1 MKKYKTLIVFFLCC
15 TNLLF
20 SKTYY
25 VSSSLGKENNNGLSE
40 DKPLDNLKE
49 INLSKGDSILF
60 NRGDNFKGEIN
71 LSNLDNIYIGAY
83 GKSNNN
89 PVISGDILLNPS
101 EWFNEG
107 ENIWSHN
114 IDDLISNEVKSV
126 FSDKKLFKLANFKS
140 QKNTYF
146 MVEKV
151 DGNLIES
158 SEFKSKN
165 IKNLTNIDVILRTK
179 YYRSLKIKNVYIDD
193 RMNLVIPKEAFK
205 KYDLSKIYGF
215 FLLNH
220 HNFLKTDGNWYYDSQ
235 KRKIF
240 LFSLDNPKNWKISYV
255 RDNYLFRFNDCKN
268 LKIENI
274 NLKNV
279 NYSAIDIIKSH
290 NIYINNIKISNS
302 FGNGIQAKTST
313 LVQLYNS
320 KINKISWSGVYTDSS
335 NNEIVISNNKIENIG
350 DLDNAKQKAFIGIDC
365 NSNNSKIE
373 KNIIN
378 NTGYSGIVSAG
389 KNNLIQ
395 YNVIDNVSL
404 LLNDSGGIYINNN
417 INDVG
422 GTIIKNN
429 IISNTIGNLDG
440 TGLDRNL
447 ANGIYLDVGSH
458 DVKVLNNTTIN
469 TNANA
474 LFINYSLGNIEVLN
488 NKFIDSKI
496 ADIHIAKHRVFK
508 NITISDNDC
517 LYTKDKE
524 SHIYLVS
531 EVIDKNNKNQNLVG
545 DFYSNNFYSNFK
557 IKPVLR
563 NMRYNQIKD
572 VELIFNGFKEKNNKF
587 EILPKMEFFV
597 NDTNNTKEITLKSSK
612 NITITPFSSIFS
624 EK

>member
-1 MKKYKTLIVFFLCC
+1 MKMRKTLIVFFICC
-15 TNLLF
+15 INLFF

-25 VSSSLGKENNNGLSE
+25 ISSSRGKESNSGLSE
-40 DKPLDNLKE
+40 DQPLANLKK
-49 INLSKGDSILF
+49 INISKGDSILF
-60 NRGDNFKGEIN
+60 NRGDNFKGQIDF
-71 LSNLDNIYIGAY
+71 SHIDNIYIGAY
-83 GKSNNN
+83 GKNNSN
-89 PVISGDILLNPS
+89 PTISGELLLNPS
-101 EWFNEG
+101 EWLNEG

-114 IDDLISNEVKSV
+114 IDDLISNEIKYI
-126 FSDKKLFKLANFKS
+126 FSDNKSLALASLKS

-151 DGNLIES
+151 DTNLLES

-165 IKNLTNIDVILRTK
+165 IKNLTNIDVVLRTK
-179 YYRSLKIKNVYIDD
+179 NYRSLKIKNVYIDD
-193 RMNLVIPKEAFK
+193 KKNLVIPKEAFQ
-205 KYDLSKIYGF
+205 KYDLSNIYGF
-215 FLLNH
+215 FLLNNR
-220 HNFLKTDGNWYYDSQ
+220 NFLKTDGNWYYDNQ

-240 LFSLDNPKNWKISYV
+240 LFTQDNPKNWKISYV
-255 RDNYLFRFNDCKN
+255 KENYLFRFNDCKN
-268 LKIENI
+268 FKIESI
-274 NLKNV
+274 NFENV
-279 NYSAIDIIKSH
+279 NYAALDIIKSQ
-290 NIYINNIKISNS
+290 NIYINNISISNS
-302 FGNGIQAKTST
+302 FGNGVQAKTSR

-320 KINKISWSGVYTDSS
+320 KINKISWSGIYTDAS

-373 KNIIN
+373 KNIIK

-422 GTIIKNN
+422 GTVIKNN
-429 IISNTIGNLDG
+429 IISNTVGNLDG

-469 TNANA
+469 INANA
-474 LFINYSLGNIEVLN
+474 LFINYSLGNIEVRN
-488 NKFIDSKI
+488 NKFIDSNI

-508 NITISDNDC
+508 NIAISDNNC

-531 EVIDKNNKNQNLVG
+531 EVIDRNNKNQNLVG
-545 DFYSNNFYSNFK
+545 NFSSNHFYSNFK

-572 VELIFNGFKEKNNKF
+572 VNLIFNGFQEKNNKF
-587 EILPKMEFFV
+587 EILPKMDYFV
-597 NDTNNTKEITLKSSK
+597 NNTNNTKEITLKSSK
-612 NITITPFSSIFS
+612 RMTISPFSSIFS

>member
-1 MKKYKTLIVFFLCC
+1 MKKYKTLIVFFICSI
-15 TNLLF
+15 NLLF

-25 VSSSLGKENNNGLSE
+25 ISSSLGKEGNRGLSE
-40 DKPLDNLKE
+40 DQPLTNLKN
-49 INLSKGDSILF
+49 INLLKGDSILF
-60 NRGDNFKGEIN
+60 NRGDNFQGQID
-71 LSNLDNIYIGAY
+71 LSHLDSIYIGAY
-83 GKSNNN
+83 GKKNNN

-101 EWFNEG
+101 EWLNEG
-107 ENIWSHN
+107 NNIWSHN
-114 IDDLISNEVKSV
+114 IDDLISNEIKYI
-126 FSDKKLFKLANFKS
+126 FSDNKSFALANLKS

-151 DGNLIES
+151 DGNILES
-158 SEFKSKN
+158 GEFKSKN
-165 IKNLTNIDVILRTK
+165 IKNLTNIDVVLRTK
-179 YYRSLKIKNVYIDD
+179 NYRSLKINNVYVDD
-193 RMNLVIPKEAFK
+193 KMNLVIPKEAFQ
-205 KYDLSKIYGF
+205 KYDLSNIYGF
-215 FLLNH
+215 FLLNNR
-220 HNFLKTDGNWYYDSQ
+220 NFLKTDGNWYYDSQ

-240 LFSLDNPKNWKISYV
+240 LFTLDNPKNWKISYV
-255 RDNYLFRFNDCKN
+255 KDNYLFRFNDCKN
-268 LKIENI
+268 FKIENL

-279 NYSAIDIIKSH
+279 NYNAIDIIKSQ
-290 NIYINNIKISNS
+290 NIYINNISIYNS
-302 FGNGIQAKTST
+302 FGNGVQAKTSR

-320 KINKISWSGVYTDSS
+320 KINKISWSGVFTDSS

-373 KNIIN
+373 KNIIK

-422 GTIIKNN
+422 GTVIKNN
-429 IISNTIGNLDG
+429 IISNTVGNLDG

-469 TNANA
+469 INANA
-474 LFINYSLGNIEVLN
+474 LFINYSLGNIEVRN
-488 NKFIDSKI
+488 NKFIDSNI

-508 NITISDNDC
+508 NIAISDNNC

-531 EVIDKNNKNQNLVG
+531 EVIDRNNKNQNLVG
-545 DFYSNNFYSNFK
+545 NFSSNHFYSNFK

-572 VELIFNGFKEKNNKF
+572 VDLIFNGFQEKNNKF
-587 EILPKMEFFV
+587 EILPKLDFFV
-597 NDTNNTKEITLKSSK
+597 NNTNNTKEITLKSSK
-612 NITITPFSSIFS
+612 RITISPFSSIFS